1 MIPFGPDSDAALFVV
16 RYDVDCR
23 TLEWMCV
30 LRVLVLEGE
39 HSDAEHFNAH
49 AEGSVILVLFFS
61 SSMQSSSGLCA
72 DKPSGFFGC

>member
-1 MIPFGPDSDAALFVV
+1 MIPCGPDSDAAMFVV

-30 LRVLVLEGE
+30 LCIVLLEGE
-39 HSDAEHFNAH
+39 HSDAEHFDTH
-49 AEGSVILVLFFS
+49 AEGSVILVLFLS
-61 SSMQSSSGLCA
+61 SSMQSSSRWCA